1 MILRSLRLRSF
12 RAHAETELEFVPSVN
27 LLYGPNGV
35 GKTNVL
41 EAVHYLCLTKS
52 FTASRDRYAVRKE
65 APYFEVEGTVE
76 EVRQTP
82 MEVRIAYVPGEG
94 KKMFVNGAELDRLAD
109 IVGVLPVV
117 IFSPEDADLTAGG
130 PSERR
135 RFVNNILSQARP
147 VYMDDLLKYRRAR
160 RQRNEVLKS
169 YKKRPDPPPDDLIE
183 PWTEELVGL
192 GSQVIHRRR
201 QFLTTFH
208 EYLTAAY
215 EKIDAVAER
224 PSIEYDTIADLEAD
238 GTVEEVEEK
247 FRAELDR
254 KQGQEWDRGTT
265 LVGPQRDELIFRLD
279 DLEVRRYGSQGQHRT
294 FAMALKLAQY
304 FYLDDRS
311 DTTPLLMLDDAFA
324 ELDAQRTEVFLD
336 LLQSDAV
343 GQSLLTATGRA
354 LFDGV
359 LDFGAEAHRALS
371 VERRDEAAQ
380 VTPVPSPAGTSA
392 EPDPAEA
399 R

>member
-12 RAHAETELEFVPSVN
+12 RAHTETELELAPSVN

-65 APYFEVEGTVE
+65 APYFEVEGKVE
-76 EVRQTP
+76 EVRQKP

-160 RQRNEVLKS
+160 RM
-169 YKKRPDPPPDDLIE
+169 DLN
-183 PWTEELVGL
+183 
-192 GSQVIHRRR
+192 
-201 QFLTTFH
+201 
-208 EYLTAAY
+208 
-215 EKIDAVAER
+215 
-224 PSIEYDTIADLEAD
+224 
-238 GTVEEVEEK
+238 
-247 FRAELDR
+247 
-254 KQGQEWDRGTT
+254 
-265 LVGPQRDELIFRLD
+265 
-279 DLEVRRYGSQGQHRT
+279 
-294 FAMALKLAQY
+294 
-304 FYLDDRS
+304 
-311 DTTPLLMLDDAFA
+311 
-324 ELDAQRTEVFLD
+324 
-336 LLQSDAV
+336 
-343 GQSLLTATGRA
+343 
-354 LFDGV
+354 
-359 LDFGAEAHRALS
+359 
-371 VERRDEAAQ
+371 
-380 VTPVPSPAGTSA
+380 
-392 EPDPAEA
+392 
-399 R
+399 